1 MFIASKEMA
10 IMINLEKFEKIIL
23 DKNEN
28 SIEFINTYSS
38 KENPKIIFP
47 NLEKAKEC
55 FTAISMR
62 MGDTECM
69 MIDSYL
75 QRE

>member
-1 MFIASKEMA
+1 M
-10 IMINLEKFEKIIL
+10 
-23 DKNEN
+23 
-28 SIEFINTYSS
+28 
-38 KENPKIIFP
+38 KENPKIIFTSF
-47 NLEKAKEC
+47 EKAKEC